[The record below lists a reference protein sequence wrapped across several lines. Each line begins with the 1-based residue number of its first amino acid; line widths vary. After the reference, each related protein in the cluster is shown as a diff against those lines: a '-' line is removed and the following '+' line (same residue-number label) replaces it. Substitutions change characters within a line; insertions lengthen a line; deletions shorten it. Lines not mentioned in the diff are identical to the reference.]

1 MKQGLLSILLL
12 IVLGMMS
19 CQSGQKK
26 EITYKEYASPD
37 NSYVVSVPE
46 QIPANKCVADF
57 MSFVKEDNF
66 IIIQRVPV
74 DYLSNDVTKIN
85 EESGKFS
92 FSQIEVSDTSILY
105 QASKGLI
112 TAYKYYLIKKLP
124 TANYMISVSSMTGSR
139 TGIKEMGNRIYASL
153 KPFQSKEVKTKNEN
167 ILLKADRTYSNSYYT
182 IKYPKEW
189 RVIENINE
197 MTDAY
202 FGSQQEDFGFTIVR
216 FETDYSLSEAHTEA
230 NENTRQLGFSIINDN
245 QITLA
250 GVKCY
255 KILQGG
261 KIQGKE
267 IKHLSYNFKIGE
279 MFYSIKFGNLTNDKQ
294 KALADEIIASFR
306 FK

>member
-1 MKQGLLSILLL
+1 MKQGLLSILVL
-12 IVLGMMS
+12 IAIVMTS

-26 EITYKEYASPD
+26 EITYKEYRSPD

-57 MSFVKEDNF
+57 MSFVKDDNF

-74 DYLSNDVTKIN
+74 DYLSNDVTKIDK
-85 EESGKFS
+85 ESGNFS

-112 TAYKYYLIKKLP
+112 TAYKYYLMKKLP
-124 TANYMISVSSMTGSR
+124 AANYMISVSSMTGSR

-153 KPFQSKEVKTKNEN
+153 KPFQSNDVETRNEDVP
-167 ILLKADRTYSNSYYT
+167 LRADKTYSNQYYS
-182 IKYPKEW
+182 IKYPKKW
-189 RVIENINE
+189 RVLENIDE

-202 FGSQQEDFGFTIVR
+202 FGSQQEDFGFTLVR
-216 FETDYSLSEAHTEA
+216 FETDYSLSEVHTEA
-230 NENTRQLGFSIINDN
+230 NKNIRQVGFSIINDN

-255 KILQGG
+255 KTLQEAT
-261 KIQGKE
+261 IQGKE
-267 IKHLSYNFKIGE
+267 IKHLSYMFKKGE
-279 MFYSIKFGNLTNDKQ
+279 MFYSIKFGNLSNNEQ
-294 KALADEIIASFR
+294 ASLADEIINSFC